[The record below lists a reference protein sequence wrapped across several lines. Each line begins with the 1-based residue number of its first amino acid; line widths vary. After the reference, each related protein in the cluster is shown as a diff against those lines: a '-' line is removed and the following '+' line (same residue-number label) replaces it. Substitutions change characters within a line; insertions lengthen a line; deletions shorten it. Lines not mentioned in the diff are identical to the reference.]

1 MTLLIHATEG
11 NTSPRWITAIA
22 PTPEEIET
30 LKRDYAFSAE
40 LLDHALDPN
49 ERSRV
54 RVMNGDT
61 FLVLRVPWF
70 AGAKSAEPFT
80 TIPLGLQLGGPTG
93 LSICGRDAPLVR
105 RLAQA
110 VDQHLAADL
119 APHVVLSALELTA
132 EDYQQQLE
140 KINRTVDEIE
150 ERLQRSL
157 ENREVL
163 ELLRYQKSLVYF
175 TTALDAMSLMLERLE
190 KLPEL
195 KLSAV
200 HHHWL
205 EDVRIELH
213 QALDTS
219 ITSRNVMSE
228 MMDAFASIIS
238 NNLNVVMKFL
248 AAVTVVVTLPGTLA
262 SFYGMNVDLPGQ
274 RSPWAFSGIAGLSII
289 VSVLLLA
296 YFRKRNWL

>member
-1 MTLLIHATEG
+1 MPLLIHAAQG
-11 NTSPRWITAIA
+11 NATPRWVTAIA
-22 PTPEEIET
+22 PTPDEIET
-30 LKRDYAFSAE
+30 LRREHGFSAE

-54 RVMNGDT
+54 RVMNGST

-70 AGAKSAEPFT
+70 EGARSAEPYT

-93 LSICGRDAPLVR
+93 LSICGRDTPLIR
-105 RLAQA
+105 RLAEA
-110 VDQHLAADL
+110 VDQHRETAL

-132 EDYQQQLE
+132 DDYQKQLD
-140 KINRTVDEIE
+140 KINHTVDEIE

-157 ENREVL
+157 GNREVR

-190 KLPEL
+190 RLPEL
-195 KLSAV
+195 QLSAA
-200 HHHWL
+200 HQHWL

-248 AAVTVVVTLPGTLA
+248 AAVTVVITLPGTIA

-274 RSPWAFSGIAGLSII
+274 HSPWAFGGVVGASIL

>member
-1 MTLLIHATEG
+1 MR
-11 NTSPRWITAIA
+11 SYD
-22 PTPEEIET
+22 IET
-30 LKRDYAFSAE
+30 LKREYGFSAE
-40 LLDHALDPN
+40 LLDHALDAN

-54 RVMNGDT
+54 RVMNGCT

-70 AGAKSAEPFT
+70 EGARSAEPYT
-80 TIPLGLQLGGPTG
+80 TIPLGLRLGGPTG
-93 LSICGRDAPLVR
+93 LSICGRDAPLIR
-105 RLAQA
+105 RLAEA
-110 VDQHLAADL
+110 VDQHHTTAL

-132 EDYQQQLE
+132 EDYQRQLDR
-140 KINRTVDEIE
+140 INHTVDEIE
-150 ERLQRSL
+150 ALLQRSL

-195 KLSAV
+195 QLSAA
-200 HHHWL
+200 HHHRL

-219 ITSRNVMSE
+219 MTSRNVMSE

-238 NNLNVVMKFL
+238 NNLNAVMKFL
-248 AAVTVVVTLPGTLA
+248 AAVTVVITVPGTIA
-262 SFYGMNVDLPGQ
+262 SFYGMNVNLPGEH
-274 RSPWAFSGIAGLSII
+274 SPWAFGSIASASII
-289 VSVLLLA
+289 ASVLLLA
-296 YFRKRNWL
+296 YFRRRNWL